1 MVTEATCFS
10 MRGYNLYLCLTYD
23 SPKRTFRRSGVFPVT
38 QWAAVRMCEGPIIRL
53 SRRQTHPHSDLF
65 LKIAACLEGRNIG
78 AVPLEYRSATREV
91 RQNLSSWRPPLPF
104 LPTKS
109 CPSANCV
116 RWACLSSCLF
126 VRRALGV
133 TGDNQNARKIGHDN
147 RSIINFVS
155 SKTCFFN
162 CEKLERYL
170 PFKYVF
176 HWVLHVK
183 CTSPVALSWP
193 A

>member
-1 MVTEATCFS
+1 
-10 MRGYNLYLCLTYD
+10 
-23 SPKRTFRRSGVFPVT
+23 
-38 QWAAVRMCEGPIIRL
+38 MCEGPIIRL

-78 AVPLEYRSATREV
+78 AVPLEYSLELTAT
-91 RQNLSSWRPPLPF
+91 PF
-104 LPTKS
+104 LEYPWDWLTFLTTKS

-155 SKTCFFN
+155 SKSCCFN

-170 PFKYVF
+170 PFKYVDPLK
-176 HWVLHVK
+176 VYCN
-183 CTSPVALSWP
+183 CTYATLKVRNIIKTATSLYLQ
-193 A
+193 